1 MQFTHTSLRAE
12 KSGQQ
17 TKMAK
22 VAVSVVVV
30 SFIIGLYF
38 SPCLA
43 MMTGGISLMNEK
55 IIPDVVKEG
64 VGLYLK
70 NIAQHHSAFDYKAVN
85 CEKMKLSLQMVQG
98 MLYRTALEIVPVEEG
113 TIHSDCIKGSDSF
126 RLGKGDVKFV
136 CLEIWSRPWL
146 ESSKSLIVK
155 EVDEPHKRN
164 DVESC
169 LEVNS

>member
-1 MQFTHTSLRAE
+1 MQFTHTSLRAV

-22 VAVSVVVV
+22 VAVSVVVFF
-30 SFIIGLYF
+30 FIIGLYF

-43 MMTGGISLMNEK
+43 MLTGGISLMNET
-55 IIPDVVKEG
+55 IVPDIVKEG

-70 NIAQHHSAFDYKAVN
+70 DIGQHHSAFDYKAVN
-85 CEKMKLSLQMVQG
+85 CEKMEVSSQVVQG
-98 MLYRTALEIVPVEEG
+98 VLYRTALEIVPVEEG

-146 ESSKSLIVK
+146 ESSRSLIVK

-169 LEVNS
+169 LKLKS

>member
-12 KSGQQ
+12 QSGQQ

-22 VAVSVVVV
+22 VAVIVVVV

-43 MMTGGISLMNEK
+43 MMTGGISLMSGK
-55 IIPDVVKEG
+55 ITADVIEG

-70 NIAQHHSAFDYKAVN
+70 NIGQHHSAFDYKAVN
-85 CEKMKLSLQMVQG
+85 CEKIKVSSQIVQG
-98 MLYRTALEIVPVEEG
+98 VFYRAALEIVPVEKG
-113 TIHSDCIKGSDSF
+113 TIHSDCIKGSDSA
-126 RLGKGDVKFV
+126 RLGKGGVKFV

-169 LEVNS
+169 LEVNSY

>member
-22 VAVSVVVV
+22 VAVSVVVFF
-30 SFIIGLYF
+30 FIIGLYF

-43 MMTGGISLMNEK
+43 MLTGGISLMNET
-55 IIPDVVKEG
+55 IVPDVVKEG

-70 NIAQHHSAFDYKAVN
+70 KIRSAFDYKAVN
-85 CEKMKLSLQMVQG
+85 CEKMKVSSQIVVG
-98 MLYRTALEIVPVEEG
+98 VLYRTALEIVPVEEG
-113 TIHSDCIKGSDSF
+113 TIHSDCIKGSDSS

-146 ESSKSLIVK
+146 ESSRSLMVK
-155 EVDEPHKRN
+155 KVDEPHKRN

-169 LEVNS
+169 LKVNS